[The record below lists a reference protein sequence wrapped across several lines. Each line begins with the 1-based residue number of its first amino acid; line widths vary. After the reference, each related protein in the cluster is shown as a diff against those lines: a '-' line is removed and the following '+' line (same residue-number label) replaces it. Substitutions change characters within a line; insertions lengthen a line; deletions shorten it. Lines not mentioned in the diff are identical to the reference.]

1 MPPIYLNNAA
11 TSWPKPQSVKDV
23 LAKSLELPVFG
34 SGRTTGTQGIDY
46 VSLAREKAA
55 GLFHAD
61 AEQIVFSQN
70 ATDSL
75 NTLINGFL
83 LKNKG
88 CRAVATALD
97 HNSVLRPLFE
107 NQRAG
112 NVALDIADFSS
123 GKVSPDVISELIR
136 KDTKLVVMSH
146 ASNVLGSV
154 QDVEAVSEILH
165 DKGIFFIVDGAQTA
179 GHINVDVE
187 KIGCDAF
194 VFTGHKALLGVAG
207 TGGFYLKDADS
218 IAPSRF
224 GGTGTRS
231 SELYQPNEMPEKF
244 ECGTQN
250 VTGLAALAEGISYV
264 ESLGI
269 SEIHARAKRQSEY
282 LISRFREAE
291 NIRVHYETPEVPV
304 ISFNIEGLSCEDVG
318 FILSRKYGIV
328 TRTGLHC
335 APLVH
340 EKIDGGAGSV
350 RISLSCFTT
359 DVECK
364 TAADAILEIAKNAAS
379 RLNSA

>member
-1 MPPIYLNNAA
+1 MPLIYLNNAA
-11 TSWPKPQSVKDV
+11 TSWPKPQHVKDV
-23 LAKSLELPVFG
+23 LSKSLDLPVFG

-46 VSLAREKAA
+46 ISLAREKTA
-55 GLFHAD
+55 GLFNTVS
-61 AEQIVFSQN
+61 EKIVFTQN

-88 CRAVATALD
+88 CHAITTALD

-107 NQRAG
+107 HKRAG
-112 NVALDIADFSS
+112 TISLDIADFSN
-123 GKVSPDVISELIR
+123 GKVSPDTISNLIR

-154 QDVEAVSEILH
+154 QDVKAVAEILH
-165 DKGIFFIVDGAQTA
+165 DKGIYFIVDGAQTA
-179 GHINVDVE
+179 GHIETDVE

-207 TGGFYLKDADS
+207 TGGFYLKDSES
-218 IAPSRF
+218 ITPTRF

-231 SELYQPNEMPEKF
+231 LELYQPNEMPEKF

-250 VTGLAALAEGISYV
+250 VTGLAALSEGISYI
-264 ESLGI
+264 ESIGI
-269 SEIHARAKRQSEY
+269 SEIHAKAKRQSEY
-282 LISRFREAE
+282 IIRRFREAE

-304 ISFNIEGLSCEDVG
+304 ISFNIEGLSCEDTG
-318 FILSRKYGIV
+318 FILSRKYGII

-340 EKIDGGAGSV
+340 EKIDGGTGSV

-359 DVECK
+359 DEECK
-364 TAADAILEIAKNAAS
+364 TAADAVLEIAKNAAS
-379 RLNSA
+379 RFNSA

>member
-55 GLFHAD
+55 GLLRT
-61 AEQIVFSQN
+61 EPEKIVFSQN

-88 CRAVATALD
+88 CRAVTTALD

-218 IAPSRF
+218 IRPTRF

-231 SELYQPNEMPEKF
+231 LELYQPNEMPEKF

-282 LISRFREAE
+282 IIARMKEAE
-291 NIRVHYETPEVPV
+291 NITVHYETPEVPV
-304 ISFNIEGLSCEDVG
+304 ISFNIGGLSCEDVG

-359 DVECK
+359 DEECK

-379 RLNSA
+379 RINSA

>member
-1 MPPIYLNNAA
+1 MPVIYLNNAA
-11 TSWPKPQSVKDV
+11 TSWPKPQRVKEV
-23 LAKSLELPVFG
+23 LAESLEHPVFG

-46 VSLAREKAA
+46 ISLAREKAA

-61 AEQIVFSQN
+61 AKQIVFTHS

-75 NTLINGFL
+75 NIIISGFL
-83 LKNKG
+83 KKNRG
-88 CRAVATALD
+88 CHAVATALD
-97 HNSVLRPLFE
+97 HNSVLRPLHEF
-107 NQRAG
+107 QRDG
-112 NVALDIADFSS
+112 ILRFDIADFAE
-123 GKVSPDVISELIR
+123 GYVSPDTISSLIR
-136 KDTKLVVMSH
+136 KDTKFAVMTH

-154 QDVEAVSEILH
+154 QDVRAVADILA
-165 DKGIFFIVDGAQTA
+165 DKDIFFIVDGAQTA
-179 GHINVDVE
+179 GHIAVDVE

-207 TGGFYLKDADS
+207 TGGFYLKDAEQ
-218 IAPSRF
+218 IAPTRF
-224 GGTGTRS
+224 GGTGTQS
-231 SELYQPNEMPEKF
+231 SELFQPEDMPEKF

-264 ESLGI
+264 KSRGVAD
-269 SEIHARAKRQSEY
+269 IHAQGMRQTKY
-282 LISRFREAE
+282 LVSRFREAE
-291 NIRVHYETPEVPV
+291 NIRIHHETPEVPV
-304 ISFNIEGLSCEDVG
+304 LSFNIEGLSCEDVG

-359 DVECK
+359 DAEC
-364 TAADAILEIAKNAAS
+364 TAAADAVLEIAENAAK
-379 RLNSA
+379 RFNSA

>member
-88 CRAVATALD
+88 CRAVTTALD

-269 SEIHARAKRQSEY
+269 SEIHARAKQQSGY
-282 LISRFREAE
+282 LVSRFREAE

-359 DVECK
+359 DEECK

>member
-55 GLFHAD
+55 GLLRT
-61 AEQIVFSQN
+61 EPEKIVFSQN

-88 CRAVATALD
+88 CRAVTTALD

-154 QDVEAVSEILH
+154 QEVEAVSEILH

-269 SEIHARAKRQSEY
+269 SEIHARAKQQSEY

>member
-88 CRAVATALD
+88 CRAVTTALD

-250 VTGLAALAEGISYV
+250 VTGLAALAEGISYI

-269 SEIHARAKRQSEY
+269 SEIHARAKQQSGY
-282 LISRFREAE
+282 LVSRFREAE

-359 DVECK
+359 DEECK

>member
-55 GLFHAD
+55 GLLRT
-61 AEQIVFSQN
+61 EPEKIVFSQN

-88 CRAVATALD
+88 CRAVTTALD

-269 SEIHARAKRQSEY
+269 SEIHARAKQQSEY